1 MKFQLKNV
9 GKIKDA
15 EFELKPLTVFIG
27 ANGSGK
33 TYAASAL
40 WGMANYLKN
49 SVLNPTGFFMYEK
62 ILSEPFY
69 QELLEKVKQQFSRL
83 EDEVESIN
91 IHFSQDVM
99 NTICEKL
106 HNHIQNNTQ
115 NILLN
120 TFKFNLFQEAS
131 ILLHNHNQP
140 IEYDFLIKRGLW
152 ENEDI
157 LYERNDN
164 EYVKSLTFF
173 AKCNQS
179 LFYISRST
187 NYYHQRE
194 YEVVKS
200 HFNNILFMI
209 FCDICLDKT
218 NFNASEFIYIPAA
231 RTGLMFIT
239 HDIVQSQFEH
249 NNRFIFN
256 TYNETKNQQ
265 QNNDLTAPLNDFIAK
280 IHNASRPKSELNIE
294 NQNTENQLF
303 NKIMGGKLVQDEGQY
318 RFDFQP
324 DGLEQAV
331 PLSASSSLV
340 TELAA
345 LSALED
351 NIREGTFIIL
361 EEPEAH
367 LHLSAQREMAK
378 LIVRLINE
386 KKCRILL
393 TTHSDTFLQQ
403 INNLIMLEKLSHHNE
418 NALADF
424 GIQAAEVIAAD
435 DVAVYDFQCVGN
447 ETHVENLVCGEYG
460 FVAKSMND
468 VLIALAKETQS
479 IIEQI
484 DDLEAE

>member
-40 WGMANYLKN
+40 WGIMNYLENNIKN
-49 SVLNPTGFFMYEK
+49 SNVKDLFPAEFYEE
-62 ILSEPFY
+62 IY
-69 QELLEKVKQQFSRL
+69 QKVESELLKLDNLQEIYIKFSIDEIQEIDKYIQENIFNNSANILNELFGFDGFRQSHL
-83 EDEVESIN
+83 NITNELNSEHETNCYWTSFFYEDKDYWEFKANKESIKQKYLIPIN
-91 IHFSQDVM
+91 KHD
-99 NTICEKL
+99 
-106 HNHIQNNTQ
+106 
-115 NILLN
+115 
-120 TFKFNLFQEAS
+120 S
-131 ILLHNHNQP
+131 IAVLS
-140 IEYDFLIKRGLW
+140 YIK
-152 ENEDI
+152 D
-157 LYERNDN
+157 
-164 EYVKSLTFF
+164 
-173 AKCNQS
+173 
-179 LFYISRST
+179 
-187 NYYHQRE
+187 
-194 YEVVKS
+194 
-200 HFNNILFMI
+200 
-209 FCDICLDKT
+209 LDKYSKGIT
-218 NFNASEFIYIPAA
+218 RLMLSGGLITEDFVNIVLTDVIFSMYFLSLKRLLGFGNVLYIPAA

-239 HDIVQSQFEH
+239 HDIVQSQFESI
-249 NNRFIFN
+249 NNFSFN
-256 TYNETKNQQ
+256 KRSNKLR
-265 QNNDLTAPLNDFIAK
+265 NNDLTAPLNDFIAK
-280 IHNASRPKSELNIE
+280 IHNASRPKSELN
-294 NQNTENQLF
+294 TENQSF
-303 NKIMGGKLVQDEGQY
+303 NQIMGGKLVQREGQY

-324 DGLEQAV
+324 NGLEQTV

-345 LSALED
+345 LSALEE
-351 NIREGTFIIL
+351 NIGYGTFIIL

-403 INNLIMLEKLSHHNE
+403 INNLIMLEKLSRHNE

-447 ETHVENLVCGEYG
+447 ETRVENLACGEYG

>member
-40 WGMANYLKN
+40 WAAVTNLD
-49 SVLNPTGFFMYEK
+49 EK
-62 ILSEPFY
+62 IKRLRRVNNFTN
-69 QELLEKVKQQFSRL
+69 QILELKSILVITKKIEKELKKL
-83 EDEVESIN
+83 EDIKAKVSLSFTQKEIDIIYNYILGFLAES
-91 IHFSQDVM
+91 FD
-99 NTICEKL
+99 E
-106 HNHIQNNTQ
+106 
-115 NILLN
+115 ILAE
-120 TFKFNLFQEAS
+120 TFKFNGFENTQF
-131 ILLHNHNQP
+131 IFPNQLNKLD
-140 IEYDFLIKRGLW
+140 IEIYWTQTTFLRNLSTSSKKEQLDLTLSYRSSNQKHEFIIETGLKRS
-152 ENEDI
+152 DI
-157 LYERNDN
+157 LDD
-164 EYVKSLTFF
+164 K
-173 AKCNQS
+173 
-179 LFYISRST
+179 
-187 NYYHQRE
+187 
-194 YEVVKS
+194 
-200 HFNNILFMI
+200 NILNDFFIPLMYQLI
-209 FCDICLDKT
+209 AHEIYLSA
-218 NFNASEFIYIPAA
+218 FNAKKLIYIPAA

-239 HDIVQSQFEH
+239 HEIVQKQLESIDNFSFGKDSNQS
-249 NNRFIFN
+249 NNH
-256 TYNETKNQQ
+256 
-265 QNNDLTAPLNDFIAK
+265 NDLTAPLNDFIAK
-280 IHNASRPKSELNIE
+280 IHNASRPKSELN
-294 NQNTENQLF
+294 TENQSF
-303 NKIMGGKLVQDEGQY
+303 NQIMGGKLVQREGQY

-324 DGLEQAV
+324 NGLEQTV

-345 LSALED
+345 LSALEE
-351 NIREGTFIIL
+351 NIGYGTFIIL

-386 KKCRILL
+386 KGCRILL

>member
-40 WGMANYLKN
+40 WGIMKYLDTLNFSSIISKKIHDEIANKVRQECKKF
-49 SVLNPTGFFMYEK
+49 SFQGEEK
-62 ILSEPFY
+62 IGFVLSSEFTKSIY
-69 QELLEKVKQQFSRL
+69 EQINSHLIITANKIVENVFLVSDLFEKS
-83 EDEVESIN
+83 
-91 IHFSQDVM
+91 
-99 NTICEKL
+99 TI
-106 HNHIQNNTQ
+106 
-115 NILLN
+115 
-120 TFKFNLFQEAS
+120 LFQPTCIKYNPVE
-131 ILLHNHNQP
+131 ID
-140 IEYDFLIKRGLW
+140 IEYSPTKDIFTTKTKCDNYKLTTERFLINFFEEKNF
-152 ENEDI
+152 EIDDDDI
-157 LYERNDN
+157 FSI
-164 EYVKSLTFF
+164 V
-173 AKCNQS
+173 
-179 LFYISRST
+179 
-187 NYYHQRE
+187 
-194 YEVVKS
+194 
-200 HFNNILFMI
+200 NNIIKTIIKSI
-209 FCDICLDKT
+209 FFDDTNNGKSFFIFKT
-218 NFNASEFIYIPAA
+218 IYIPAA

-239 HDIVQSQFEH
+239 HDIIQNQFEH
-249 NNRFIFN
+249 TNRFTF
-256 TYNETKNQQ
+256 NETEKKQ

-280 IHNASRPKSELNIE
+280 IHNASRPKSELN
-294 NQNTENQLF
+294 TENQSF
-303 NKIMGGKLVQDEGQY
+303 NQIMGGKLVQREGQY

-324 DGLEQAV
+324 NGLEQTV

-345 LSALED
+345 LSALEE
-351 NIREGTFIIL
+351 NIGYGTFIIL

-386 KKCRILL
+386 KGCRILL

-424 GIQAAEVIAAD
+424 GIQAAEVIAAN